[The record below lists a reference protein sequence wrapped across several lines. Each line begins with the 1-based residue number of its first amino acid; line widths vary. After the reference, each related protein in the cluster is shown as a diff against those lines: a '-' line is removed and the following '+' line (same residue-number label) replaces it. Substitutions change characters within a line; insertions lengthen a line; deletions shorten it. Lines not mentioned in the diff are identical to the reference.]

1 LSKIDSYFVDA
12 LNTPGSETPSE
23 HVLLPYTSL
32 ESPRTNSDTSF
43 DRELIENDYE
53 IVYSHD
59 LSGNYTSVS
68 PAAERLIGYSREELL
83 SMNVRQLVDPAMIGL
98 IDQMLSKKVSGEA
111 VQTAYEIGCIG
122 KNGKKVMLEVTSS
135 LTYSNGIPV
144 GVEGIARD
152 ITDRKRTEQAL
163 RKAKSELQAVFAAM
177 NDVILVLDSEGRC
190 LKIERTN
197 APRQY
202 RPPRELI
209 GKTLDHILPKKQA
222 DHILAAIKKSLAI
235 RESVEFD
242 YNVTVD
248 GKNVWFVGIISPM
261 VEDTVVFVSGDITER
276 KRNEEVLRKSE
287 ADFNAAQQIAHVGSW
302 EHLYKHPDG
311 PDEDILRWSDEFFRI
326 FGSEPQAFAP
336 TNDWLYRV
344 IHPDDRELVSRAMS
358 ESLEDQV
365 PFEVRHRVIIGNGER
380 RFIHAKGETTF
391 DAETG
396 EPIRAFGTVQD
407 ITSQVLADEARYR
420 SEQRFQELV
429 ENANDI
435 IYTHDLEGNFTSL
448 NRAGELITGYSR
460 EEALTRNIADIVA
473 PEFLEVARHMIALK
487 SDDTR
492 STVYEIDIFSK
503 SLRRVTL
510 EVSTTLLFH
519 DDVPIGVQGIARD
532 ITERKAAE
540 AALRES
546 EKQFRGLFENANDL
560 VCTMDS
566 RGRFV
571 TLNRAGEAILGYT
584 RGEVIDLG
592 LPDIAVPGFQE
603 RAVDFCEHAL
613 ANDRTRDFE
622 IDILT
627 KDLNRVSI
635 EISARRLVKG
645 DQVLGFQCIG
655 RDITHRKLSEQS
667 LRNSNSLLT
676 STFESTADGIVVLD
690 LAQQI
695 VVYNKKFVEMWQI
708 PQHMLDDR
716 DVPTIRKHI
725 TDQMED
731 PQRWLE
737 NIKRLNADPL
747 ATAIDL
753 IKGRDGRY
761 VERYSQPQ
769 LLQGKPIGRI
779 FAYRDIT
786 DRMVAEEKLRYD
798 ALHDSLT
805 KLPNRMAFMERL
817 KDAITHAR
825 ENPLAKFAVL
835 FLDLDRFKVVNDS
848 LGHVSGDKLL
858 IHVAERLKECI
869 RPGDFVARFGGDEF
883 TILLS
888 RARDRDDVVH
898 VAERLQHVL
907 SLAFKLDNYE
917 VFTSASIGIVFA
929 DEILREGEDFLRDAD
944 VAMYRA
950 KEAGK
955 ARYEIFD
962 REIHAGKLSTLQL
975 ETDLRRAIERNE
987 LDVFYQPIVDLRDGA
1002 IYEFEALIRWN
1013 HPERGWIGPDRFVGV
1028 AEETG
1033 LIVPIGGWVLE
1044 RACKQIVEWQ
1054 SSYPFP
1060 LSVSV
1065 NLSAK
1070 QLTHPSLIAQVTE
1083 ILNSTGLAPDRL
1095 KLEVTETTVMEDS
1108 EKSLRALSELSKMG
1122 VLLSTDDFGTGYS
1135 SLSYLHRFPFSRL
1148 KIDQSFTKTVQ
1159 DGSKTVSIIKAI
1171 LLLAEGLGIDVVAEG
1186 IETEEHFELLR
1197 SLGCYRGQGY
1207 YLSKPVKASLA
1218 KDAIR
1223 KTSETDD
1230 SGKIL
1235 TTEFQ
1240 ASLPL
1245 N

>member
-1 LSKIDSYFVDA
+1 M
-12 LNTPGSETPSE
+12 
-23 HVLLPYTSL
+23 
-32 ESPRTNSDTSF
+32 
-43 DRELIENDYE
+43 IENDNE

-59 LSGNYTSVS
+59 LFGNYTSVS
-68 PAAERLIGYSREELL
+68 PAAERLIGYSCEELL
-83 SMNVRQLVDPAMIGL
+83 SMNVRQLVDPAMLGL
-98 IDQMLSKKVSGEA
+98 VDQMIGKKVSGEA
-111 VQTAYEIGCIG
+111 AQTAYEIGCIG
-122 KNGKKVMLEVTSS
+122 KNGKKITLEVTSS
-135 LTYSNGIPV
+135 LTYSNGVPV
-144 GVEGIARD
+144 GVEGVARD
-152 ITDRKRTEQAL
+152 ITERKRTDQAL

-202 RPPRELI
+202 RPPRDLI
-209 GKTLDHILPKKQA
+209 GKTLDHILPKRQA
-222 DHILAAIKKSLAI
+222 DRILAAIKKALAT
-235 RESVEFD
+235 RESVELD
-242 YNVTVD
+242 YNVSID
-248 GKNVWFVGIISPM
+248 GRNVWFIGIISPM
-261 VEDTVVFVSGDITER
+261 LEDTVVFVSGDITER
-276 KRNEEVLRKSE
+276 KRNEEALRKTE
-287 ADFNAAQQIAHVGSW
+287 ADFNAAQQIARVGSW
-302 EHLYKHPDG
+302 EHLYRHPDG
-311 PDEDILRWSDEFFRI
+311 PNEDILRWSDEFFRI
-326 FGSEPQAFAP
+326 FGFEPQAFSP
-336 TNDWLYRV
+336 TNDWLYGV
-344 IHPDDRELVSRAMS
+344 IHPDDRDLVSEAMT
-358 ESLEDQV
+358 ESLEGQV
-365 PFEVRHRVIIGNGER
+365 PFEVKHRVVLGNGER
-380 RFIHAKGETTF
+380 RFVHAKGETTF
-391 DAETG
+391 DPVTG
-396 EPIRAFGTVQD
+396 EPLRAFGTVQD
-407 ITSQVLADEARYR
+407 ITSQVLAEEARYR

-448 NRAGELITGYSR
+448 NKAGESITGYSR
-460 EEALTRNIADIVA
+460 EEALNTNIADIVA
-473 PEFLEVARHMIALK
+473 PEFLEVARNMIARK
-487 SDDTR
+487 AHDAKP
-492 STVYEIDIFSK
+492 TVYELDIFSRDR
-503 SLRRVTL
+503 RRVTL
-510 EVSTTLLFH
+510 EVSTTLLSH

-532 ITERKAAE
+532 VTQRKAAE

-546 EKQFRGLFENANDL
+546 EKQFRDLFENANDL
-560 VCTMDS
+560 VCTMDIK
-566 RGRFV
+566 GRFV

-584 RGEVIDLG
+584 RTEAIDLG
-592 LPDIAVPGFQE
+592 LAEIAVPGFE
-603 RAVDFCEHAL
+603 SRALAFCEQAL
-613 ANDRTRDFE
+613 TNDRTGDVE

-627 KDLNRVSI
+627 KDRDRISI
-635 EISARRLVKG
+635 ELSARRLVKDG
-645 DQVLGFQCIG
+645 QVLGFQCIG

-667 LRNSNSLLT
+667 LRNSNSLLA

-690 LAQQI
+690 LEQQI
-695 VVYNKKFVEMWQI
+695 VVYNKRFAEMWQI
-708 PQHMLDDR
+708 PQYMLDSK
-716 DVPTIRKHI
+716 DVAAIRKHV
-725 TDQMED
+725 TDRMED

-761 VERYSQPQ
+761 FERYSQPQ
-769 LLQGKPIGRI
+769 LLQDRPIGRI

-805 KLPNRMAFMERL
+805 KLPNRMAFMNRL
-817 KDAITHAR
+817 REAIVQAQG
-825 ENPLAKFAVL
+825 NPLAKFAVL
-835 FLDLDRFKVVNDS
+835 FLDLDRFKVINDS

-858 IHVAERLKECI
+858 ISVAERLKECI

-888 RARDRDDVVH
+888 RARDRDDVIH

-907 SLAFKLDNYE
+907 SLAFNLDNYE

-962 REIHAGKLSTLQL
+962 REVHAGKLSTLQL
-975 ETDLRRAIERNE
+975 ETDLRRAIERDE
-987 LDVFYQPIVDLRDGA
+987 LEVFYQPIVDLRDGA

-1033 LIVPIGGWVLE
+1033 LIVSIGGWVLE

-1054 SSYPFP
+1054 AAYSFP

-1070 QLTHPSLIAQVTE
+1070 QLTHPSLISQVKE
-1083 ILNSTGLAPDRL
+1083 ILHTTGLAPDRL

-1108 EKSLRALSELSKMG
+1108 EKSLRALSELSQMG

-1148 KIDQSFTKTVQ
+1148 KIDQSFTKTVH

-1171 LLLAEGLGIDVVAEG
+1171 LLLAESLGIDVVAEG
-1186 IETEEHFELLR
+1186 IETEEHYELLR

-1218 KDAIR
+1218 KEAIR
-1223 KTSETDD
+1223 NTTETDD

-1245 N
+1245 H